1 MNKKKSSK
9 KSRKP
14 ISLSLDRRQKRRLI
28 ALGEGVALGRC
39 ICLVIFC
46 AWKLVT
52 IISEYGSGSK
62 EYNRLEQYVLS
73 KAEDPDEAGSSDA
86 ADTDADTETDSSY
99 EDTEVMQRIDFAS
112 LQEINNEAVGW
123 IEIPDT
129 KISYPLVHTTD
140 NSWYLTHT
148 FSGDENTSGSIFIET
163 ANSADFTDL
172 HTIIYGH
179 NMKNGSMFGTLK
191 KYKKQSY
198 YESHPYIYID
208 LEDGTHCYQIFSC
221 HEAETTD
228 ISYTIG
234 YAQDDIYQAFLDEL
248 VAASLYDTGVSVS
261 TSDSV
266 ITLSTCTSNG
276 TARFVV
282 HAKKLY

>member
-1 MNKKKSSK
+1 MNLRNNRKKSGKSK
-9 KSRKP
+9 SF
-14 ISLSLDRRQKRRLI
+14 SLNRRQKRRLI
-28 ALGEGVALGRC
+28 ALGEGLALGLC
-39 ICLVIFC
+39 VCLVIFC
-46 AWKLVT
+46 AWKLIS

-62 EYNRLEQYVLS
+62 EYSQLEQYVLS
-73 KAEDPDEAGSSDA
+73 EPVSPEDADDSSAGADSETGEEAG
-86 ADTDADTETDSSY
+86 TL
-99 EDTEVMQRIDFAS
+99 QRIDLAS
-112 LQEINNEAVGW
+112 LQEINNEAIGW

-129 KISYPLVHTTD
+129 KISYPLVHTAD

-148 FSGDENTSGSIFIET
+148 FNGDENSSGSIFVET
-163 ANSADFTDL
+163 SNSADFTDL

-198 YESHPYIYID
+198 YEKHPYIYID
-208 LEDGTHCYQIFSC
+208 LADGTHCYQIFSC
-221 HEAETTD
+221 HEAETSD

-234 YAQDDIYQAFLDEL
+234 YAQDDVYQAFLDEL
-248 VAASLYDTGVSVS
+248 TASSLYDTGVSVS

-266 ITLSTCTSNG
+266 ITLSTCTNNG

>member
-1 MNKKKSSK
+1 MNKKKNGR
-9 KSRKP
+9 KSRKS
-14 ISLSLDRRQKRRLI
+14 ISFSLDRRQKRRLF
-28 ALGEGVALGRC
+28 ALGEGLVLGLC
-39 ICLVIFC
+39 VCLVIFC
-46 AWKLVT
+46 GWKLIS

-62 EYNRLEQYVLS
+62 EYNQLEQYVLS
-73 KAEDPDEAGSSDA
+73 DA
-86 ADTDADTETDSSY
+86 VSPEDADDTGDDSADADSETEDD
-99 EDTEVMQRIDFAS
+99 EFVMQRIDFAS
-112 LQEINNEAVGW
+112 LQAINNEAVGW

-129 KISYPLVHTTD
+129 KISYPVVHTTD

-148 FSGDENTSGSIFIET
+148 FSGDANSSGCIFVET

-191 KYKKQSY
+191 QYKKQSY
-198 YESHPYIYID
+198 YENHPYIYID

-234 YAQDDIYQAFLDEL
+234 YAQDDVYQAFLDEL
-248 VAASLYDTGVSVS
+248 TASSLYDTGVSVS

-276 TARFVV
+276 TKRFVV